1 MKEIFHFSQTIICW
15 IPNVVQ
21 QVIGIENTEQN
32 QLYFSALSGSGKLGV
47 T

>member
-1 MKEIFHFSQTIICW
+1 M
-15 IPNVVQ
+15 Q
-21 QVIGIENTEQN
+21 QVLGVENAEQD